1 MIINSEPLSLAEVL
15 DYMKNEETE
24 TEVVG
29 FIKKFNKLGVEDAKA
44 LRKEIMEMNNIKVTQ
59 EHAVKIADL
68 LPDTA
73 EELNKIFVDVSL
85 DENETQKILETIKKF
100 R

>member
-1 MIINSEPLSLAEVL
+1 MIISNEPLSLAEVL

-24 TEVVG
+24 SELVG
-29 FIKKFNKLGVEDAKA
+29 FIKKFNKLHVNEAKE
-44 LRKEIMEMNNIKVTQ
+44 LRKEVEGLGIIKVTT

-68 LPDTA
+68 LPETA
-73 EELNKIFVDVSL
+73 EELNRIFVDVSL
-85 DENETQKILETIKKF
+85 DENETQKLLDTIKKF